1 VTKLT
6 LTCTTKKR
14 YQNKSQRNNT
24 CVDLLL
30 LCANFF
36 AFFDKTCQ
44 IILHASHSKKEEE
57 KSAADNQIIFDTSEL
72 LKKTSN
78 TLKVAFQKYPNLK
91 VYLSV
96 EIDC

>member
-1 VTKLT
+1 VQTFLPFSTKLAK
-6 LTCTTKKR
+6 LFCTQVIPRKKK
-14 YQNKSQRNNT
+14 KSQ
-24 CVDLLL
+24 
-30 LCANFF
+30 
-36 AFFDKTCQ
+36 Q
-44 IILHASHSKKEEE
+44 
-57 KSAADNQIIFDTSEL
+57 AADNQIIFDTSEL

>member
-1 VTKLT
+1 MCRSHFSQQLLVTKLT

-44 IILHASHSKKEEE
+44 IILHASHSKKE
-57 KSAADNQIIFDTSEL
+57 AADNQIIFDTSEL
-72 LKKTSN
+72 LKKLATR
-78 TLKVAFQKYPNLK
+78 
-91 VYLSV
+91 
-96 EIDC
+96 